1 MSSLRDHPGLSK
13 KLGPITAGQTI
24 AIVLAVFLSLLLL
37 CVDGVSTIPLMWLVL
52 AVILYMVPHVF
63 GADLKTKATYPL
75 IFAVLAIVIGAYA
88 VGPAYIN
95 EHSSEHLTGNDLSV
109 DITVTGNTITVNS
122 TYSGTETRTSDPV
135 LAYCE
140 VNYIAF
146 KSEKLSQ
153 KLDGFEK
160 ITLKDGKC
168 SVELDSSK
176 LYYMFVAYLNE
187 DGKID
192 TNTMSHTT
200 LSGFLSPEKT
210 GHTLKGAVFSV
221 VFILVIF
228 YLILLVSTTMRRGL
242 NNTRQKMEAE
252 GRLYPQG
259 YGRCTFCGALVLP
272 GQINCPKCNAYIDRP
287 ESMKP
292 HKKDYFVCGNC
303 GCEVSSE
310 MDTCPKCGVKFDEEE
325 NVVIHKDGT
334 QEVNSDTGSSSEED
348 NKE

>member
-1 MSSLRDHPGLSK
+1 MSSLRDYPGLSK
-13 KLGPITAGQTI
+13 KLGPVTAGQTI
-24 AIVLAVFLSLLLL
+24 AIILAVFLSLLLL

-75 IFAVLAIVIGAYA
+75 IFAVLAVIIGAYA
-88 VGPAYIN
+88 VGPAYIDKC
-95 EHSSEHLTGNDLSV
+95 SSEHLTGNDLSV
-109 DITVTGNTITVNS
+109 DISVSGNTITVNS
-122 TYSGTETRTSDPV
+122 AYSGTETRTSDPV

-146 KSEKLSQ
+146 KSVKLSQ

-160 ITLKDGKC
+160 ITLTDGKG

-192 TNTMSHTT
+192 TGTMSHVT
-200 LSGFLSPEKT
+200 LSGFLTTEKT
-210 GHTLKGAVFSV
+210 GLTLKGAVSSV

-228 YLILLVSTTMRRGL
+228 YLILLVSTTMRKGL
-242 NNTRQKMEAE
+242 NSTRQKMEAE

-310 MDTCPKCGVKFDEEE
+310 MDTCPKCGAKFDEEE
-325 NVVIHKDGT
+325 NVVIHKDGS
-334 QEVNSDTGSSSEED
+334 QEVNSGTEDSSKED